1 MRLRKIIAWANIVVV
16 CVFAL
21 AIVLYI
27 AQDPEGRRDLLTV
40 AGLVAGCVVVAWAI
54 CEVVG

>member
-1 MRLRKIIAWANIVVV
+1 MNLRKIIAWAIIVVA

-21 AIVLYI
+21 AVVLAI
-27 AQDPEGRRDLLTV
+27 AQDPEGRRAILLA
-40 AGLVAGCVVVAWAI
+40 AGIVSGCTVVAWAI